1 MHCRVTSFSLF
12 LRFQG
17 TQTIRIAC
25 FTFSVRTLMHIFG
38 LLIDLDSWNIQ
49 HYGLE
54 FYVTDKEK
62 EKFIPGVSYGGLD
75 GRSKTKIIGTIE
87 CRLQVLKIL
96 IKLIYLK
103 VWKLTFLSSP
113 WTHVQNLRG
122 WQLPCRSVENL

>member
-1 MHCRVTSFSLF
+1 
-12 LRFQG
+12 
-17 TQTIRIAC
+17 
-25 FTFSVRTLMHIFG
+25 MHIFG

-103 VWKLTFLSSP
+103 VWKLTFLPSP
-113 WTHVQNLRG
+113 CTHGQNLRG
-122 WQLPCRSVENL
+122 WSWQLPR